1 MKQRSFHLQVIS
13 LLRTSSIANKD
24 MQLAILIKWAGKPW
38 RHSPFSF
45 ESKKRQCIVIDAHTR
60 GVAQI
65 SPEVLPPILSLDLFS
80 IFLLVTISLGLLDQ
94 VVTAFACG
102 EIRENSAIYFENLY
116 LGDIHSTPQP
126 TKANS
131 AISKPFRE
139 KISVDP
145 LCFRVLEPSKSTQLL
160 LLLIFG

>member
-1 MKQRSFHLQVIS
+1 M
-13 LLRTSSIANKD
+13 
-24 MQLAILIKWAGKPW
+24 
-38 RHSPFSF
+38 
-45 ESKKRQCIVIDAHTR
+45 

-65 SPEVLPPILSLDLFS
+65 SPEVLPAILSLDLFS

-102 EIRENSAIYFENLY
+102 EIRKNSAIYFENLY

-160 LLLIFG
+160 LLLIFGLSCNVYFFLYLITLPFLSFFFYFFLLFSSFYFVTFFSFVFVYSLCLSLCCFIVFK